1 MSNLALP
8 SGKSTLFVLL
18 KSFIL
23 LVPAILI
30 CPGTVKSL
38 EATVPATRGVT
49 VGYAKRYLVH
59 VTTTLNLPTSAPGL
73 KQVRVWHAL
82 PVVRPW
88 SKTNKQPP
96 LTALSYQPN
105 TARFELEADRRSG
118 HIYYETN
125 NPPSNGRTLTYKTD
139 FEFYSADRKFDP
151 SAVSCTWSQYKASD
165 YPASDGTRVG
175 TNVKKLADD
184 LRRNTDPISCVTKF
198 NAWIFKNIRYDE
210 RCTVPLDD
218 GDDILAAGR
227 GHCGHIASLFK
238 QMCLAAGIPFRP
250 GWGLALDDDDT
261 IRKLGK
267 TPDNF
272 PYIHTWGEVYF
283 PNVGWVEVDPTR
295 GNDPYNFPA
304 SLVSNNSGFQNCS
317 VWITENGGETHAARW
332 LSTNGRSGFEYGIDT
347 KIRFE
352 TR

>member
-1 MSNLALP
+1 MALP
-8 SGKSTLFVLL
+8 SGKRALFVLL

>member
-1 MSNLALP
+1 MALL
-8 SGKSTLFVLL
+8 SGKRTLFILFN
-18 KSFIL
+18 SFIL
-23 LVPAILI
+23 LVLAFLV
-30 CPGTVKSL
+30 CPGAVKSL

-59 VTTTLNLPTSAPGL
+59 VTTTLNLPTGGPGL

-88 SKTNKQPP
+88 SRTNKQPP
-96 LTALSYQPN
+96 LTALAYQPN

-125 NPPSNGRTLTYKTD
+125 NPPSNGRVLTYKTD

-151 SAVSCTWSQYKASD
+151 GSVSCTWSQYKASD
-165 YPASDGTRVG
+165 FPASDGTRVG
-175 TNVKKLADD
+175 SNVKKLVDD
-184 LRRNTDPISCVTKF
+184 LKRNSDPISCVTRF
-198 NAWIFKNIRYDE
+198 NTWIFKNIRYDE
-210 RCTVPLDD
+210 RCSVSLDD
-218 GDDILAAGR
+218 GEAILAAGR

-238 QMCLAAGIPFRP
+238 QMCLAAGVPFRA

-304 SLVSNNSGFQNCS
+304 SLVANNSGFQNCS

-332 LSTNGRSGFEYGIDT
+332 LSSNGRNGFEYGIDT

-352 TR
+352 NR

>member
-8 SGKSTLFVLL
+8 SGKRALFVLL

-267 TPDNF
+267 TPDKF
-272 PYIHTWGEVYF
+272 SLHTYLG
-283 PNVGWVEVDPTR
+283 R
-295 GNDPYNFPA
+295 
-304 SLVSNNSGFQNCS
+304 SLFSQ
-317 VWITENGGETHAARW
+317 RK
-332 LSTNGRSGFEYGIDT
+332 LGRSGPH
-347 KIRFE
+347 
-352 TR
+352 TRQ